1 MKDIDKLNKY
11 ELLKLLKKKS
21 NKKKKKVKAKKTKTK
36 KTYSVSRNPT
46 ISDNMV
52 QQKPIISQ
60 TNPQQGRVQSI
71 FGSTASID
79 QRNNDILRGQM
90 NETANKLV
98 TATSDLK
105 KVRTNPQ
112 LQGDKDKSN
121 TFIAKGFIAGKRE
134 ADYDFRTLGE
144 QKMDNTM
151 KNVFRGWKKVAT
163 DNKNSI
169 TVDDNSIDRE
179 THEDTDYFNPDDAID
194 VATTS
199 GELDD
204 DSDDDAAADDDDDD
218 DEKFNTDD
226 KTRDE
231 LKIELK
237 NIRRH
242 VEKDDRQQYN
252 IGKKSDKHLKH
263 LINKYY
269 N

>member
-21 NKKKKKVKAKKTKTK
+21 NKKKKKVNAKKTKTK
-36 KTYSVSRNPT
+36 KTYSISRNPT
-46 ISDNMV
+46 MSDNMV

-90 NETANKLV
+90 NETANKLI

-105 KVRTNPQ
+105 KVRTKPQ

-121 TFIAKGFIAGKRE
+121 TFISKGFITGKRE
-134 ADYDFRTLGE
+134 ANHDFRTLGE

-151 KNVFRGWKKVAT
+151 KNVFKGWKKVTT

-169 TVDDNSIDRE
+169 AVDDHSIDRE

-194 VATTS
+194 VPTTS

-204 DSDDDAAADDDDDD
+204 AVDD
-218 DEKFNTDD
+218 DEDNVEIETEIYNTDGKTLNQLKTEMYNIQRNIKD
-226 KTRDE
+226 KNE
-231 LKIELK
+231 SAK
-237 NIRRH
+237 
-242 VEKDDRQQYN
+242 YN
-252 IGKKSDKHLKH
+252 IGKKGEKLMKH
-263 LINKYY
+263 LINEYY